1 MAGFDYDT
9 KEMLRGIEKIDT
21 VVEVFSKGQTT
32 AKTRSME
39 NNIKKDVERKLRLAS
54 IKAGKIAT
62 TPQQKMSLL
71 SVVVTIQTFDTK
83 LSIVDTL
90 ALYRTEVKL
99 ERVAMITINKESF
112 KIFPIVWN
120 HNFVGY
126 FGRIVDMNSVIRTRI
141 KDQIDTLLNDYLAVN
156 PIKPTAPKGGK

>member
-62 TPQQKMSLL
+62 TPQQKMSVL

>member
-1 MAGFDYDT
+1 MAGFDYDK

-21 VVEVFSKGQTT
+21 VVEVFSKGQTR
-32 AKTRSME
+32 AKTRRME
-39 NNIKKDVERKLRLAS
+39 NNIKKDIELKLRLAS

-62 TPQQKMSLL
+62 TPQQKMSVL
-71 SVVVTIQTFDTK
+71 SVVVTIKPFDTK

-99 ERVAMITINKESF
+99 ERVAMITINKESY

-141 KDQIDTLLNDYLAVN
+141 KDQIDTFLNDYLAVN
-156 PIKPTAPKGGK
+156 PIKPTAPKGRK

>member
-62 TPQQKMSLL
+62 TPQQKMSVL

-141 KDQIDTLLNDYLAVN
+141 KDQIDTLLNDCLAVN